1 MKEEKRK
8 YHHGDLRNALIKAGT
23 EILSAE
29 GLSGLSLRK
38 VARRA
43 GVSHA
48 APYAHFKDKRD
59 LIAAIS
65 TEGYLLLYNQIR
77 ESVERFKDDPRKQL
91 QEAAW
96 AYVDFALN
104 DPDHFRV
111 TLSGIVEK
119 DKEQYP
125 DYVRASKESFALVQ
139 EIVRACQERGILKKG
154 PTEEVAVA
162 VWSLIH
168 GFASLLIDG
177 QLSHSLLE
185 SRNLKELLLLLIEQ
199 ITLPYQEGKL
209 IKE

>member
-1 MKEEKRK
+1 VEK
-8 YHHGDLRNALIKAGT
+8 
-23 EILSAE
+23 
-29 GLSGLSLRK
+29 
-38 VARRA
+38 
-43 GVSHA
+43 
-48 APYAHFKDKRD
+48 
-59 LIAAIS
+59 
-65 TEGYLLLYNQIR
+65 
-77 ESVERFKDDPRKQL
+77 FKDDPGSQL
-91 QEAAW
+91 KEAAW

-168 GFASLLIDG
+168 GFVYLLIDG

-185 SRNLKELLLLLIEQ
+185 NRNLKELLLLLIEQ